1 MKLKEEIDEKE
12 NKLSENI
19 KALNSYKKEVIFI
32 DTNTKFLL
40 IIFYILIKI
49 SIQVKKNQELDYLL
63 MQTCSDRDKQNRL
76 LEEQTN
82 RIHFIEREK
91 NRLDEIVG
99 L

>member
-1 MKLKEEIDEKE
+1 
-12 NKLSENI
+12 LSENI
-19 KALNSYKKEVIFI
+19 KVLNSYKKEVRFI
-32 DTNTKFLL
+32 DKNTKFLL

-49 SIQVKKNQELDYLL
+49 SIQAKKNQELDYLL

-82 RIHFIEREK
+82 RINFIDREK

-99 L
+99 FIIKKIIKNLI

>member
-1 MKLKEEIDEKE
+1 M
-12 NKLSENI
+12 SENI
-19 KALNSYKKEVIFI
+19 KVLNSYKKEVRFI
-32 DTNTKFLL
+32 DKNTKFLL

-49 SIQVKKNQELDYLL
+49 SIQAKKNQELDYLL

-82 RIHFIEREK
+82 RINFIDREK
-91 NRLDEIVG
+91 NRLDEIVY

>member
-1 MKLKEEIDEKE
+1 M
-12 NKLSENI
+12 SENI
-19 KALNSYKKEVIFI
+19 KVLNSYKKEVRFI
-32 DTNTKFLL
+32 DKNTKFLL

-49 SIQVKKNQELDYLL
+49 SIQAKKNQELDYLL

-82 RIHFIEREK
+82 RINFIDREK

-99 L
+99 FIIKKIIKNLI